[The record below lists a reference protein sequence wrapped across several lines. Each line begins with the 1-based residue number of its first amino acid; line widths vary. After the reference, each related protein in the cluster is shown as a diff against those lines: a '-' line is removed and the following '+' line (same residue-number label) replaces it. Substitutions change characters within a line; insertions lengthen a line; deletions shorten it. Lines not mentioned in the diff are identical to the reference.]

1 MSGKRI
7 FKTKTF
13 GRWSKKVVSDAALCV
28 AAWEIAEGIFEAD
41 LGKGFVRREWRFLG
55 KEKAPRCE
63 RLWPKNTM
71 TPSFFLAG
79 REKSQPGAD
88 FTPVEL
94 EAAKGLARAF
104 ERANGP
110 RLNEL
115 VAIGVLLEICHEAR

>member
-13 GRWSKKVVSDAALCV
+13 GRWSRKVVSDAALCV

-41 LGKGFVRREWRFLG
+41 LGQGVCKKRVAIPGQGKSASVRTLVA
-55 KEKAPRCE
+55 KKHDDAII
-63 RLWPKNTM
+63 
-71 TPSFFLAG
+71 FLAG